1 MLPTPTA
8 MDLTTPSERGLLML
22 SLLLMP
28 MPIMVDTT
36 VLEPT
41 DTPDLDTDPMAMLPT
56 PTAMELTAMLPT
68 PTAMDLTT
76 PSERGL
82 LMLSLL
88 LMPMPIM
95 VDTTVL
101 EPTDTPDLDTDPME
115 LTPTAMELT
124 AMLTTPSARGLLML
138 SPPLMPMPTMV
149 DTTDMVDMLPTPT
162 DMPAELMPTLP
173 TPMVDTDPTTIKY
186 SKQN

>member
-1 MLPTPTA
+1 MPTMVDTMVLEPTDTPDLDTDPMELTPTAMELTAMLPTPTA
-8 MDLTTPSERGLLML
+8 MELTTPSARGLLML
-22 SLLLMP
+22 SPLLMP
-28 MPIMVDTT
+28 MPTMVDTT

-101 EPTDTPDLDTDPME
+101 EPTDTPDLDTDPM
-115 LTPTAMELT
+115 
-124 AMLTTPSARGLLML
+124 
-138 SPPLMPMPTMV
+138 
-149 DTTDMVDMLPTPT
+149 
-162 DMPAELMPTLP
+162 
-173 TPMVDTDPTTIKY
+173 
-186 SKQN
+186 

>member
-1 MLPTPTA
+1 MPT
-8 MDLTTPSERGLLML
+8 
-22 SLLLMP
+22 
-28 MPIMVDTT
+28 MVDTM

-41 DTPDLDTDPMAMLPT
+41 DTPDLDTDPMEPT

-68 PTAMDLTT
+68 PTAMELTT
-76 PSERGL
+76 PSARGL

-88 LMPMPIM
+88 LMPMPTM

-115 LTPTAMELT
+115 LILTAMEPTPTAME
-124 AMLTTPSARGLLML
+124 LTTPSARGLLML

>member
-1 MLPTPTA
+1 MELTAMLPTPTA
-8 MDLTTPSERGLLML
+8 MELTTPLARGLLML

-28 MPIMVDTT
+28 MPT
-36 VLEPT
+36 
-41 DTPDLDTDPMAMLPT
+41 
-56 PTAMELTAMLPT
+56 
-68 PTAMDLTT
+68 
-76 PSERGL
+76 
-82 LMLSLL
+82 
-88 LMPMPIM
+88 M

-124 AMLTTPSARGLLML
+124 APSARGLLML

-162 DMPAELMPTLP
+162 DMPAELILMLP
-173 TPMVDTDPTTIKY
+173 TPMDTDPTTIKY

>member
-1 MLPTPTA
+1 
-8 MDLTTPSERGLLML
+8 
-22 SLLLMP
+22 MP
-28 MPIMVDTT
+28 MPTMVDTT

-68 PTAMDLTT
+68 PTAM
-76 PSERGL
+76 E
-82 LMLSLL
+82 
-88 LMPMPIM
+88 
-95 VDTTVL
+95 
-101 EPTDTPDLDTDPME
+101 
-115 LTPTAMELT
+115 
-124 AMLTTPSARGLLML
+124 LTTPSARGLLML

-162 DMPAELMPTLP
+162 DMPAELILMLP
-173 TPMVDTDPTTIKY
+173 TPMDTDPTTIKY

>member
-1 MLPTPTA
+1 MELTPTAMELTAMLPTPTA
-8 MDLTTPSERGLLML
+8 MELTTPSERGLLML

-28 MPIMVDTT
+28 MPTMVDTT

-68 PTAMDLTT
+68 PTAMELTAMLPTSTAMELTT
-76 PSERGL
+76 PSARGL
-82 LMLSLL
+82 LMLSPP
-88 LMPMPIM
+88 LMPMPTM

-124 AMLTTPSARGLLML
+124 AMLPTPTAMELTTPSARGLLML

-149 DTTDMVDMLPTPT
+149 DTTDMVD
-162 DMPAELMPTLP
+162 
-173 TPMVDTDPTTIKY
+173 
-186 SKQN
+186 

>member
-1 MLPTPTA
+1 MPTMVDTMVLEPMDTPDLDTDPMEPTPTA
-8 MDLTTPSERGLLML
+8 MDLTTPSARGLLML

-28 MPIMVDTT
+28 MPT
-36 VLEPT
+36 
-41 DTPDLDTDPMAMLPT
+41 
-56 PTAMELTAMLPT
+56 
-68 PTAMDLTT
+68 
-76 PSERGL
+76 
-82 LMLSLL
+82 
-88 LMPMPIM
+88 M

-124 AMLTTPSARGLLML
+124 AMLPTPTAMELTTPSARGLLML
-138 SPPLMPMPTMV
+138 SPPLMPMPTLV

>member
-1 MLPTPTA
+1 
-8 MDLTTPSERGLLML
+8 ML

-28 MPIMVDTT
+28 MPT
-36 VLEPT
+36 
-41 DTPDLDTDPMAMLPT
+41 
-56 PTAMELTAMLPT
+56 
-68 PTAMDLTT
+68 
-76 PSERGL
+76 
-82 LMLSLL
+82 
-88 LMPMPIM
+88 M

-124 AMLTTPSARGLLML
+124 AMLPTPTAMELTTPSARGLLMLSLLLMPMPTMVDTTVLEPTDTPDLDTEAMELTAMLSTPTAMELTTPSARGLLML

-162 DMPAELMPTLP
+162 DMPAELILML
-173 TPMVDTDPTTIKY
+173 
-186 SKQN
+186 

>member
-1 MLPTPTA
+1 
-8 MDLTTPSERGLLML
+8 ML
-22 SLLLMP
+22 SPLLMP
-28 MPIMVDTT
+28 MPTVVDTT

-88 LMPMPIM
+88 LMPMPTM

-101 EPTDTPDLDTDPME
+101 EPTDTPDLDTDPMAM
-115 LTPTAMELT
+115 LPTPTAMELT
-124 AMLTTPSARGLLML
+124 AMLPTPTAMELTTPSARGLLML

-186 SKQN
+186 

>member
-1 MLPTPTA
+1 
-8 MDLTTPSERGLLML
+8 ML

-28 MPIMVDTT
+28 MPTMDTT

-41 DTPDLDTDPMAMLPT
+41 DTPDLDTDPLELT

-68 PTAMDLTT
+68 PTAM
-76 PSERGL
+76 E
-82 LMLSLL
+82 
-88 LMPMPIM
+88 
-95 VDTTVL
+95 
-101 EPTDTPDLDTDPME
+101 
-115 LTPTAMELT
+115 
-124 AMLTTPSARGLLML
+124 LTTPSARGLLML

>member
-1 MLPTPTA
+1 MPMPTMVDTTVLEPTDTPDLDTDPMELTPTAMELTAMLPTPTA
-8 MDLTTPSERGLLML
+8 MELTMPSERGLLML

-28 MPIMVDTT
+28 MPTMVDTT

-68 PTAMDLTT
+68 PTAM
-76 PSERGL
+76 E
-82 LMLSLL
+82 
-88 LMPMPIM
+88 
-95 VDTTVL
+95 
-101 EPTDTPDLDTDPME
+101 
-115 LTPTAMELT
+115 
-124 AMLTTPSARGLLML
+124 LTTPSARGLLML

>member
-1 MLPTPTA
+1 MG
-8 MDLTTPSERGLLML
+8 TPSARGLLML
-22 SLLLMP
+22 SPLLMP
-28 MPIMVDTT
+28 MPTMVDTT

-56 PTAMELTAMLPT
+56 PTAME
-68 PTAMDLTT
+68 
-76 PSERGL
+76 
-82 LMLSLL
+82 
-88 LMPMPIM
+88 
-95 VDTTVL
+95 
-101 EPTDTPDLDTDPME
+101 
-115 LTPTAMELT
+115 
-124 AMLTTPSARGLLML
+124 LTTPSARGLLML

>member
-1 MLPTPTA
+1 MDTPDLDIELTAMLPTPTA

-28 MPIMVDTT
+28 MPTMVDTT

-68 PTAMDLTT
+68 PTAM
-76 PSERGL
+76 E
-82 LMLSLL
+82 
-88 LMPMPIM
+88 
-95 VDTTVL
+95 
-101 EPTDTPDLDTDPME
+101 
-115 LTPTAMELT
+115 
-124 AMLTTPSARGLLML
+124 LTTPSARGLLML

-162 DMPAELMPTLP
+162 DMPAELILMLP
-173 TPMVDTDPTTIKY
+173 TSMVDTDPTTIKY